1 MKLLFP
7 NSSCHAA
14 RQPHRIVFLAHG
26 ELDKSSHFLKD
37 THSKKFLFAGKEIA
51 SDYLNTLKQQGV
63 FVFQSKK
70 IYPSCKEALEFL
82 YSHNIYSLMVE
93 GGARLIASFL
103 QEKLA
108 DKLYLFLAPSII
120 GGDGKS
126 WCSNLNLKTL
136 QQQPKLKI
144 KKTENCA
151 DDILVEAQFIF

>member
-1 MKLLFP
+1 MQRSTGIFIFP
-7 NSSCHAA
+7 
-14 RQPHRIVFLAHG
+14 QY
-26 ELDKSSHFLKD
+26 
-37 THSKKFLFAGKEIA
+37 LFANGRRR
-51 SDYLNTLKQQGV
+51 SKQ
-63 FVFQSKK
+63 
-70 IYPSCKEALEFL
+70 
-82 YSHNIYSLMVE
+82 
-93 GGARLIASFL
+93 RLIASFL

>member
-1 MKLLFP
+1 MP
-7 NSSCHAA
+7 
-14 RQPHRIVFLAHG
+14 Q
-26 ELDKSSHFLKD
+26 DSHTEKNFF
-37 THSKKFLFAGKEIA
+37 THSCRQRNSIRLSQYSQTAGGLCFSIQKNLSLVQRSTGIFKFTQYLFANGRRRSKTDAA
-51 SDYLNTLKQQGV
+51 S
-63 FVFQSKK
+63 
-70 IYPSCKEALEFL
+70 A
-82 YSHNIYSLMVE
+82 
-93 GGARLIASFL
+93 L

-126 WCSNLNLKTL
+126 WCGNLNLKTL